1 MPRYSRLFLALLGG
15 AACAQTPEQLMQQ
28 SAAATYQQQQFQQ
41 QQLMNQI
48 QHNLTHCGDAH
59 GYGCRQPQQAVDNSR
74 PAEWTMTG
82 LVDSYGGIAIAY
94 KNDII
99 RDNYANPLPFSWE
112 AYRDQTAEID
122 GMAMNEVSPIGSGS
136 YLPYVVFSAGNFRN
150 QPGSEADVHAKLR
163 EECGEDACTTAAVYR
178 NTCNAVAVGWLTDY
192 SGVRIYTARQ
202 AHHGNTAYGKGYHGH
217 TDAEDWDTARA
228 MVAAPIADALSRCQ
242 SDPAVLA
249 ASCSARSAKE
259 QAYYCA
265 LPGNLGEFR

>member
-1 MPRYSRLFLALLGG
+1 MLRYSCLFLALLGG

-82 LVDSYGGIAIAY
+82 LADSYGGIAVAY

-136 YLPYVVFSAGNFRN
+136 YLPYVVFSAGTFRN

-163 EECGEDACTTAAVYR
+163 EECGGDACTTAAVYR

-202 AHHGNTAYGKGYHGH
+202 AHHGNTAYGKWWPPPSRMPSAAARAIPLSWRRAALPAPPKSRHITAPCRTTSANTANPTLNNGH
-217 TDAEDWDTARA
+217 T
-228 MVAAPIADALSRCQ
+228 P
-242 SDPAVLA
+242 
-249 ASCSARSAKE
+249 
-259 QAYYCA
+259 
-265 LPGNLGEFR
+265 

>member
-1 MPRYSRLFLALLGG
+1 MPRYPYLFLALLGG

-48 QHNLTHCGDAH
+48 QHNMVYCGDAN
-59 GYGCRQPQQAVDNSR
+59 GYGCRQQRQEVDNPR

-82 LVDSYGGIAIAY
+82 LEDRYGGIAIAY

-99 RDNYANPLPFSWE
+99 LDNYANPLPFSWE
-112 AYRDQTAEID
+112 AYRDQTGELD

-136 YLPYVVFSAGNFRN
+136 YLPYVAFSAGTFRN
-150 QPGSEADVHAKLR
+150 QPGSEAAVHAKLR

-178 NTCNAVAVGWLTDY
+178 NTCNAYAAGWLTDY

-228 MVAAPIADALSRCQ
+228 MVAAPIADALSRCR

-265 LPGNLGEFR
+265 LPDNLGEYH